1 MKQIL
6 RLLVILGTALII
18 GGVAL
23 VNAKLASRPS
33 FTRRAAGVKPAE
45 PRA

>member
-1 MKQIL
+1 MI
-6 RLLVILGTALII
+6 VGTVLII

-23 VNAKLASRPS
+23 VNANLASRPS
-33 FTRRAAGVKPAE
+33 FTRRPARQIEPAE